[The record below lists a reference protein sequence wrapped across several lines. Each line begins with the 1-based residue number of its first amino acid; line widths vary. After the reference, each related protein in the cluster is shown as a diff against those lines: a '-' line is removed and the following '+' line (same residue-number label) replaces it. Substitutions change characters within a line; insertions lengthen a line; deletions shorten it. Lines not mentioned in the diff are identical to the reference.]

1 MLRNANPGCSITIP
15 NSEFELVKTLQSKG
29 VSFRISD
36 KFLHDELAHAFSV
49 LDSPVWMDSSTTAEC
64 RKLEEA
70 VGGAQRL
77 ADITGSSA
85 YERFTGNQGRNCI

>member
-1 MLRNANPGCSITIP
+1 M
-15 NSEFELVKTLQSKG
+15 
-29 VSFRISD
+29 
-36 KFLHDELAHAFSV
+36 

-77 ADITGSSA
+77 ADITGSRA
-85 YERFTGNQGRNCI
+85 YERFTGNQGRSSMALLTYVILGFIQ